1 MPGKK
6 FFQFER
12 RRPID
17 EVLDLIKN
25 KYVEN
30 KDVNTL
36 ADTAIVAI
44 LAKLDPHST
53 YIPASESGRKRS
65 RSCFN

>member
-53 YIPASESGRKRS
+53 YIPASELEEV
-65 RSCFN
+65 NE